1 MSCVAMLCYA
11 VLCCVSEFVCSLPAS
26 VVGHLPTDCDVLL
39 TEQLPLYRQLL
50 SIQTETGRE
59 KGRGREIERETSG
72 PQGGQRVRPNPPSS
86 TSDPPLRQ
94 RTLPLLLP
102 LPLLRGSAH
111 RQPAPVPL
119 LMRLPHPLSVLRPP
133 QRRRRRARR
142 RRRGRARKQKEW

>member
-1 MSCVAMLCYA
+1 MSCVAM
-11 VLCCVSEFVCSLPAS
+11 LCCVSEFVCSLPAS
-26 VVGHLPTDCDVLL
+26 VVCHLPTDCDVLL
-39 TEQLPLYRQLL
+39 TEQLPLHRQLL

-59 KGRGREIERETSG
+59 KGRGREIERETAG

-86 TSDPPLRQ
+86 TSDPPSRQ
-94 RTLPLLLP
+94 RTLPLLLPLP

-119 LMRLPHPLSVLRPP
+119 LVRLLHPLSVLRPP

-142 RRRGRARKQKEW
+142 RARRQKKW